1 MIRTKFKYFIGIST
15 DMSLRKHND
24 LGLLQM
30 QILWIL
36 GREPMHGYEMMKK
49 LNNMKTSKIGQGT
62 LYPALQKLEEYE
74 LIKIKEVGGRGR
86 KTYELTCEGK
96 EVMARSCREFSRTFS
111 GIFIDFF
118 CKSCKAEVVS

>member
-1 MIRTKFKYFIGIST
+1 
-15 DMSLRKHND
+15 MSPKKHND
-24 LGLLQM
+24 LGPLQM

-49 LNNMKTSKIGQGT
+49 LNRIKTSKIEQGT
-62 LYPALQKLEEYE
+62 LYPALQKLEGYD

-86 KTYELTCEGK
+86 KTYELTGEGK
-96 EVMARSCREFSRTFS
+96 EVMVQSCKEFSRTFS

-118 CKSCKAEVVS
+118 CKSCKEEVS

>member
-1 MIRTKFKYFIGIST
+1 
-15 DMSLRKHND
+15 MSVKKHND

-49 LNNMKTSKIGQGT
+49 LNSIKTSKIEQGT
-62 LYPALQKLEEYE
+62 LYPALQRLEEYNLIRVKE
-74 LIKIKEVGGRGR
+74 LGGRGK
-86 KTYELTCEGK
+86 KTYELTGEGK
-96 EVMARSCREFSRTFS
+96 EVMIRSCEEFSRTFS

-118 CKSCKAEVVS
+118 CKSCKAEEVSVQ

>member
-1 MIRTKFKYFIGIST
+1 
-15 DMSLRKHND
+15 MSANKHND

-49 LNNMKTSKIGQGT
+49 LNRIKTSKVEQGT
-62 LYPALQKLEEYE
+62 LYPALQRLEGYNLIRVKE
-74 LIKIKEVGGRGR
+74 LGGRGK
-86 KTYELTCEGK
+86 KTYELTGDGK
-96 EVMARSCREFSRTFS
+96 EAMAQSCTEFSRTFS

-118 CKSCKAEVVS
+118 CKSCKEEVS

>member
-1 MIRTKFKYFIGIST
+1 
-15 DMSLRKHND
+15 
-24 LGLLQM
+24 
-30 QILWIL
+30 
-36 GREPMHGYEMMKK
+36 MHGYEMMKK

-86 KTYELTCEGK
+86 KTYELTGEGK

>member
-1 MIRTKFKYFIGIST
+1 
-15 DMSLRKHND
+15 MSVKKHND

-49 LNNMKTSKIGQGT
+49 LNSIKTSKIEQGT
-62 LYPALQKLEEYE
+62 LYPALQRLEEYN
-74 LIKIKEVGGRGR
+74 LIRVKEFGGRGK
-86 KTYELTCEGK
+86 KTYELTGEGK
-96 EVMARSCREFSRTFS
+96 EVMIQTCKEFSRTFS

-118 CKSCKAEVVS
+118 CKSCKVDGVSAQ